1 MTHEKDEWFEEIYD
15 GYYGKIYEF
24 IFYKVYNKE
33 LAEDLTNDVFL
44 SVYKNLHR
52 YDERKSFILTWLYT
66 ISWNRLKNYYKS
78 RRRIECSIDYMLE
91 MNQEPAVSCNDLLE
105 QHEWYLVLKK
115 LILDLPERNRKVIV
129 MKFYRNM
136 TSREIGDSLGI
147 SPGNVRIILK
157 RTLNT
162 LKNRLGTELN
172 G

>member
-1 MTHEKDEWFEEIYD
+1 MKKDEWFEEIYD

-24 IFYKVYNKE
+24 IFHKVYNKE
-33 LAEDLTNDVFL
+33 LAEDLTNDVFV
-44 SVYKNLHR
+44 SVYKNLHM

-78 RRRIECSIDYMLE
+78 RRRIECSINYMLE
-91 MNQEPAVSCNDLLE
+91 MNQESVISNNDLLE

-162 LKNRLGTELN
+162 LNNRLSTELN